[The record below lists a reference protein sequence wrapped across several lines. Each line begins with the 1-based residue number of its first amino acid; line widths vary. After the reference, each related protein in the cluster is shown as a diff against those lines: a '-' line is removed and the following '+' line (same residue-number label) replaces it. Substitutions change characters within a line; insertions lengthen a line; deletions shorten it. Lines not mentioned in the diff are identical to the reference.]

1 MKNNV
6 YINDFAVINA
16 LGDGKEEVARALLA
30 NRAVLIP
37 YDALFSG
44 RKTYVGKVT
53 AQLTSLPEQ
62 YQQVDCHNN
71 RLLFKAFQEI
81 KSAYED
87 LSHKMNPERIGVI
100 LGTSTSGILE
110 GEMAYQHYARTGQM
124 PRSFHYHQQEF
135 GTMAEFVAKLAA
147 ARGPAYVISTAC
159 SSSGKAFMSA
169 KRLIKAGLCD
179 LCIVGGADSLS
190 QLPLNGF
197 DALDS
202 ISSGICQPFQQN
214 RDGINIGEGVAL
226 FILSKHS
233 SELEL
238 LGGGETSDAYHITS
252 PDPEGKGAKQAML
265 NALMDA
271 NIKPMD
277 IAYINTHGTATPKND
292 AMESCAIY
300 EVFADRVC
308 CSSTK
313 PLTGHTLGAASAT
326 EMALCAL
333 LLLKAY
339 NPERKLPAQVN
350 NDHFDPKLSAIQLTN
365 DKSVWEKPCF
375 MSNSF
380 AFGGNNVS
388 LIIGNS
394 HCFM

>member
-1 MKNNV
+1 
-6 YINDFAVINA
+6 
-16 LGDGKEEVARALLA
+16 
-30 NRAVLIP
+30 
-37 YDALFSG
+37 
-44 RKTYVGKVT
+44 
-53 AQLTSLPEQ
+53 
-62 YQQVDCHNN
+62 
-71 RLLFKAFQEI
+71 
-81 KSAYED
+81 
-87 LSHKMNPERIGVI
+87 
-100 LGTSTSGILE
+100 
-110 GEMAYQHYARTGQM
+110 
-124 PRSFHYHQQEF
+124 
-135 GTMAEFVAKLAA
+135 MAEFVAKLAA

-169 KRLIKAGLCD
+169 KRLIEAGLCD

-202 ISSGICQPFQQN
+202 ISSSICQPFQQN

-233 SELEL
+233 SELKL

-265 NALMDA
+265 NALVDA
-271 NIKPMD
+271 KIKPMD

-292 AMESCAIY
+292 AMESRAIY

-350 NDHFDPKLSAIQLTN
+350 NDHFDPQLSAIQLTN
-365 DKSVWEKPCF
+365 DNSVWEKPCF